1 MEGKQGSA
9 AAQGIKRIGDFA
21 WEIPLSFKAG
31 MRVPGKVFADEQLM
45 AAASQDRA
53 LEQVANVAFLQG
65 IVGRSLA
72 MPDIHW
78 GYGFPIGGVAAFDED
93 GGVVSPGG
101 VGFDISCGVRLLKTS
116 LTEDEVRPGL
126 RELMAAL
133 AVNIPRGLGTRGRIH
148 STEAVLRK
156 VFKGGGRELVRMGY
170 GREED
175 LERTER
181 AGVYPGADPDRVSA
195 HAFERGAD
203 QLGTLGSGNHFLE
216 VQVVEKVFMPEV
228 ARAFGLEVGQVTVMI
243 HSGSRGLG
251 HQVCTDYL
259 QVMDRV
265 VKRQGWELPDR
276 QLVCAPLGSREA
288 ADYMAAMACA
298 CNYAIGNRQALMHWT
313 RAAFE
318 QHFGGSELSLG
329 MDLLFDVS
337 HNVARMEPHEVDGKR
352 VNVCVHRK
360 GATAAFPAG
369 HPEVPAIYAGVGQP
383 VLIPGDMGTH
393 SYVLVGAET
402 SMRESFGSTC
412 HGAGRTMS
420 RSKAKKTVRGPELK
434 ERLERQGIIVM
445 AGKISLLA
453 EEAPEAYKDVTRVVD
468 VCEGAGLS
476 KKVAMLKPMGVLK
489 G

>member
-1 MEGKQGSA
+1 MNANDIRQ
-9 AAQGIKRIGDFA
+9 IGEYK
-21 WEIPLSFKAG
+21 WEIPIGWKDG
-31 MRVPGKVFADEQLM
+31 MRVPGAVFADRELIES
-45 AAASQDRA
+45 ASRDKA

-78 GYGFPIGGVAAFDED
+78 GYGFPIGGVAAFAED

-101 VGFDISCGVRLLKTS
+101 VGFDISCGVRLVKTGLS
-116 LTEDEVRPGL
+116 ESDVRPGL
-126 RELMAAL
+126 RDLVALMASN
-133 AVNIPRGLGTRGRIH
+133 VPKGLGTRGRIH
-148 STEAVLRK
+148 SPETVLRK
-156 VFKGGGRELVRMGY
+156 VFTGGARELVHMGY
-170 GREED
+170 GRDED
-175 LERTER
+175 LAHIERG
-181 AGVYPGADPDRVSA
+181 GVYPGADPACVSQ
-195 HAFERGAD
+195 HAYQRGAD

-216 VQVVEKVFMPEV
+216 VQVVEKVFLPEV
-228 ARAFGLEVGQVTVMI
+228 ARIFGLQEGQVTVMI

-259 QVMDRV
+259 QVMDHV
-265 VKRQGWELPDR
+265 VKRMGWQLPDR
-276 QLVCAPLGSREA
+276 QLACAPLDSREA
-288 ADYMAAMACA
+288 AEYMAAMACA

-313 RAAFE
+313 RVSFE
-318 QHFGGSELSLG
+318 QYFKSSERALG

-337 HNVARMEPHEVDGKR
+337 HNVARMEKHEVDGR
-352 VNVCVHRK
+352 ALSVCVHRK
-360 GATAAFPAG
+360 GATASFPAG
-369 HPEVPAIYAGVGQP
+369 HPEVPEAYRMVGQP

-393 SYVLVGAET
+393 SYVLVGAEP

-420 RSKAKKTVRGPELK
+420 RSKARKTIRGAELK
-434 ERLERQGIIVM
+434 ERLEKQGIVVM
-445 AGKISLLA
+445 AGKTSLLA

-476 KKVAMLKPMGVLK
+476 RKVAMLRPIGVLK